1 MNNHYR
7 QDRQHASLLEN
18 SFSEHSSLAPSSLE
32 KPVLEKARS
41 SADYFPPSSGHS
53 THTADDIHS
62 SLSPIINVIAP
73 LNVDIVLE
81 GETGTG
87 KDTLANRIHQ
97 LSRCSG
103 PLVAVNCAAVP
114 ENLAESELFGV
125 VSGAYTGAN
134 RSRAGYLESADKG
147 ILFLDEIDSM
157 PMTLQAK
164 MLRVLESRGVKRL
177 GSTQF
182 TPVDM
187 RVIVATQTPLLQL
200 VEKGLFR
207 RDLYFR
213 LDTVKIQLPTLRSRS
228 DLILPLFQRFSQE
241 AAVRLKMA
249 LPPMTADIDEQLL
262 THSWPGNIRELKAA
276 ADRWALGLSPL
287 AKIQPLLHP
296 RPLQLKDRLKRIEK
310 FLIQDALRRHDH
322 CIDDVIVELGIPKR
336 TLYHRLKVLNVTARE
351 MCAGGGEACQA

>member
-1 MNNHYR
+1 MGAGAGMIQEY
-7 QDRQHASLLEN
+7 
-18 SFSEHSSLAPSSLE
+18 FHSI
-32 KPVLEKARS
+32 
-41 SADYFPPSSGHS
+41 SGV
-53 THTADDIHS
+53 TPAFTDDIHAT
-62 SLSPIINVIAP
+62 LSPLINVVAP

-87 KDTLANRIHQ
+87 KDTLAHRIHQ
-97 LSRCSG
+97 LSKCSG
-103 PLVAVNCAAVP
+103 PLVAVNCAAIP
-114 ENLAESELFGV
+114 ETLAESELFGV
-125 VSGAYTGAN
+125 VSGAYTGAS

-182 TPVDM
+182 TPVEM

-200 VEKGLFR
+200 VESGLFR

-228 DLILPLFQRFSQE
+228 DLILPLFQRFSEE
-241 AAVRLKMA
+241 AAARLKMPA
-249 LPPMTADIDEQLL
+249 PRVSAEIHERLV

-276 ADRWALGLSPL
+276 AERWVLGLSPL
-287 AKIQPLLHP
+287 ATAPVTRHQ
-296 RPLQLKDRLKRIEK
+296 PLQLKDRLKQIEK
-310 FLIQDALRRHDH
+310 YLIQDALQRHDH
-322 CIDDVIVELGIPKR
+322 CIDDVVSELGIPKR
-336 TLYHRLKVLNVTARE
+336 TLYHRLKVLNVMKRI
-351 MCAGGGEACQA
+351 

>member
-1 MNNHYR
+1 MI
-7 QDRQHASLLEN
+7 QDSQGRFFYST
-18 SFSEHSSLAPSSLE
+18 
-32 KPVLEKARS
+32 
-41 SADYFPPSSGHS
+41 SGLTS
-53 THTADDIHS
+53 TYTDDIHAT
-62 SLSPIINVIAP
+62 LSPLIDVIAP

-87 KDTLANRIHQ
+87 KDTLAHRIHQ
-97 LSRCSG
+97 RSKCSG
-103 PLVAVNCAAVP
+103 PLVAVNCAAIP
-114 ENLAESELFGV
+114 DTLAESELFGV
-125 VSGAYTGAN
+125 VSGAYTGAS

-200 VEKGLFR
+200 VERGLFR

-228 DLILPLFQRFSQE
+228 DLILPLFQRFSDE
-241 AAVRLKMA
+241 AADRLKRSA
-249 LPPMTADIDEQLL
+249 PLVPADIHERLL
-262 THSWPGNIRELKAA
+262 THDWPGNIRELKAA
-276 ADRWALGLSPL
+276 AERWVLGIPPL
-287 AKIQPLLHP
+287 AMSSAERHQ
-296 RPLQLKDRLKRIEK
+296 PLQLKDRLKRIERY
-310 FLIQDALRRHDH
+310 LIQDALQRHDH
-322 CIDDVIVELGIPKR
+322 CIDDVVSELGIPKR
-336 TLYHRLKVLNVTARE
+336 TLYHRLKVLNVMRRFSTS
-351 MCAGGGEACQA
+351 

>member
-1 MNNHYR
+1 M
-7 QDRQHASLLEN
+7 
-18 SFSEHSSLAPSSLE
+18 
-32 KPVLEKARS
+32 
-41 SADYFPPSSGHS
+41 
-53 THTADDIHS
+53 HS

-97 LSRCSG
+97 ISQCSG

-200 VEKGLFR
+200 V
-207 RDLYFR
+207 
-213 LDTVKIQLPTLRSRS
+213 
-228 DLILPLFQRFSQE
+228 
-241 AAVRLKMA
+241 
-249 LPPMTADIDEQLL
+249 
-262 THSWPGNIRELKAA
+262 
-276 ADRWALGLSPL
+276 
-287 AKIQPLLHP
+287 
-296 RPLQLKDRLKRIEK
+296 
-310 FLIQDALRRHDH
+310 
-322 CIDDVIVELGIPKR
+322 
-336 TLYHRLKVLNVTARE
+336 
-351 MCAGGGEACQA
+351 

>member
-18 SFSEHSSLAPSSLE
+18 SLSEHSSLAPSSLE
-32 KPVLEKARS
+32 KPLLEKLRS
-41 SADYFPPSSGHS
+41 SADYFPQSGHS

-241 AAVRLKMA
+241 AAVRLKMT

>member
-1 MNNHYR
+1 MNHYYR
-7 QDRQHASLLEN
+7 QDRQHDSLLAH
-18 SFSEHSSLAPSSLE
+18 SLSEHSSLEKPSLE
-32 KPVLEKARS
+32 KACS
-41 SADYFPPSSGHS
+41 SVDYFPPSSGHS

-62 SLSPIINVIAP
+62 SLAPIINVIAP

-241 AAVRLKMA
+241 AAVRLKMM
-249 LPPMTADIDEQLL
+249 LPPMTAEIHEQLL

-287 AKIQPLLHP
+287 AEIQPLLHP